1 MNALTRRKILSGALA
16 CGVFVEIE
24 ARTVPAE
31 ADFFGGDLPLLVG
44 ILTQSISSA
53 LSLAN
58 LVIQTANQVRMMTTM
73 LQQVSQGSFPA
84 LIAVHQYRPLHL

>member
-24 ARTVPAE
+24 ARTVPAA

-44 ILTQSISSA
+44 ILTQSI
-53 LSLAN
+53 
-58 LVIQTANQVRMMTTM
+58 
-73 LQQVSQGSFPA
+73 
-84 LIAVHQYRPLHL
+84 